1 MISAELPGEK
11 RRPRLLRLGDWAV
24 MALVLLLAA
33 ASFLWLYV
41 GAGPGSRAV
50 VTTPDGERVLP
61 LSQNT
66 ELVITG
72 KDGIELTLEV
82 TDGRIRFRQS
92 GCPDKIC
99 VHSGWLSKRGQ
110 TAACLPAGVSV
121 RIEGGDGELDAVA
134 G

>member
-1 MISAELPGEK
+1 MMSKKHPVK
-11 RRPRLLRLGDWAV
+11 SRRLRLLRMGDWVAV
-24 MALVLLLAA
+24 ALVLLLAA
-33 ASFLWLYV
+33 VSFLWLNV

-50 VTTPDGERVLP
+50 ITAPDGERVLP

-66 ELVITG
+66 ALVIRG

-99 VHSGWLSKRGQ
+99 VHSGWLSKKGQ

-121 RIEGGDGELDAVA
+121 RIEGGGGELDAVA

>member
-1 MISAELPGEK
+1 MMSKKHPVK
-11 RRPRLLRLGDWAV
+11 SRRLRLLRMGDWVAV
-24 MALVLLLAA
+24 ALVLLLAA
-33 ASFLWLYV
+33 VSFLWLKV

-50 VTTPDGERVLP
+50 ITAPDGERVLP

-66 ELVITG
+66 ALVIRG

-99 VHSGWLSKRGQ
+99 VHSGWLSKKGQ

-121 RIEGGDGELDAVA
+121 RIEGGGGELDAVA

>member
-1 MISAELPGEK
+1 M
-11 RRPRLLRLGDWAV
+11 
-24 MALVLLLAA
+24 
-33 ASFLWLYV
+33 
-41 GAGPGSRAV
+41 
-50 VTTPDGERVLP
+50 VLP

-66 ELVITG
+66 ALVIRG

-99 VHSGWLSKRGQ
+99 VHSGWLSKKGQ

-121 RIEGGDGELDAVA
+121 RIEGGGGELDAVA